1 MAEMQSLQTSLT
13 LLKHIVTMPTVPK
26 DHWESLQ
33 GTIGDLKTLSELHED
48 SSIAN
53 VAKKLYQLIDAN
65 IQVIEG
71 NSEVKRK
78 DAIQERIEKETYSDC
93 LTHLEDKEIP
103 IRGHG
108 L

>member
-1 MAEMQSLQTSLT
+1 
-13 LLKHIVTMPTVPK
+13 MPTVPK

-33 GTIGDLKTLSELHED
+33 GTIEDLKTLSELHED

-71 NSEVKRK
+71 K
-78 DAIQERIEKETYSDC
+78 DVFLYC
-93 LTHLEDKEIP
+93 VLTQLFSYVLVGDVNTVQIF
-103 IRGHG
+103 
-108 L
+108 

>member
-1 MAEMQSLQTSLT
+1 
-13 LLKHIVTMPTVPK
+13 MPTVPK

-33 GTIGDLKTLSELHED
+33 GTIEDLKTLSELHED

-71 NSEVKRK
+71 KEVFYI
-78 DAIQERIEKETYSDC
+78 ACFE
-93 LTHLEDKEIP
+93 LTRLFSYVLVGDFSKVQIF
-103 IRGHG
+103 
-108 L
+108 

>member
-1 MAEMQSLQTSLT
+1 
-13 LLKHIVTMPTVPK
+13 MPTVPK

-33 GTIGDLKTLSELHED
+33 GTIEDLKTLSELHED

-71 NSEVKRK
+71 KVEKILKGSPDLIPSPSISVKIQSLLEV
-78 DAIQERIEKETYSDC
+78 
-93 LTHLEDKEIP
+93 
-103 IRGHG
+103 
-108 L
+108 

>member
-1 MAEMQSLQTSLT
+1 
-13 LLKHIVTMPTVPK
+13 MPTVPK

-33 GTIGDLKTLSELHED
+33 GTIEDLKTLSELHED

-71 NSEVKRK
+71 KEVYLVFLYSFFELTRLFNYVLVGDFRK
-78 DAIQERIEKETYSDC
+78 VQIF
-93 LTHLEDKEIP
+93 
-103 IRGHG
+103 
-108 L
+108 

>member
-1 MAEMQSLQTSLT
+1 
-13 LLKHIVTMPTVPK
+13 MPTVPK

-33 GTIGDLKTLSELHED
+33 ETIEDLKTLSELHED

-71 NSEVKRK
+71 K
-78 DAIQERIEKETYSDC
+78 
-93 LTHLEDKEIP
+93 
-103 IRGHG
+103 
-108 L
+108 